1 MNGADTAWN
10 IVATA
15 LVLFMT
21 LPGLALFYGGL
32 VRARNVLSVF
42 MQCFSIA
49 CLMSILWLVAGYS
62 IAFGDG
68 GSGLWGGLGKAF
80 LNGVDADSLS
90 GTLPEVLF
98 FAFQMTF
105 AIITPAL
112 IVGAYVERV
121 GYGFVLIFSALW
133 MLLCYAPV
141 VHWIWGGSILT
152 DGGILGEIGVRDFAG
167 GVVVHE
173 TAGLAALIIAVALGP
188 RRNRTTPPHNPGYV
202 MVGAAMLW
210 VGWFGFNGGSQLA
223 ADGGAAMAMT
233 VTHIS
238 AATTSLTWA
247 LYERI
252 KYGKASMVGLVTG
265 TIAGLASITPASGYV
280 DPVQA
285 LIIGAVAGVLC
296 QEAVNVIRNVLNI
309 DDTLDVFAVHGV
321 GGIFGTIM
329 IAVFGLG
336 AWTAQLGGLVIVGA
350 FTAVVTFV
358 LIKVVALI
366 TPLRVDAETETN
378 GLDLSV
384 HGERA
389 YDMSS

>member
-1 MNGADTAWN
+1 MNGADTAW
-10 IVATA
+10 IITATA

-42 MQCFSIA
+42 MHCYAIA
-49 CLMSILWLVAGYS
+49 CLMSVLWLAFGYS

-68 GSGLWGGLGKAF
+68 NALWGGLGKSF
-80 LNGVDADSLS
+80 LNGVTAESLS
-90 GTLPEVLF
+90 GTLPEILF

-121 GYGFVLIFSALW
+121 GFGFVLLFSGAW

-141 VHWIWGGSILT
+141 VHWIWGGGMMA
-152 DGGILGEIGVRDFAG
+152 DGGIFGEVGVKDFAG
-167 GVVVHE
+167 GIVVHE
-173 TAGLAALIIAVALGP
+173 TAGLAALLIAVFLGP
-188 RRNRTTPPHNPGYV
+188 RKNQHTPPHNPGFV
-202 MVGAAMLW
+202 MIGAAMLW

-223 ADGGAAMAMT
+223 ADGGAAMAIT

-238 AATTSLTWA
+238 AATASLTWA
-247 LYERI
+247 LWEKI
-252 KYGKASMVGLVTG
+252 KFGKASLVGIVTG
-265 TIAGLASITPASGYV
+265 TIAGLASITPASGFV
-280 DPVQA
+280 GPIEA
-285 LIIGAVAGVLC
+285 LIIGAIAGILC
-296 QEAVNVIRNVLNI
+296 QEAVVLIRNRLKI

-329 IAVFGLG
+329 IAVFGAG
-336 AWTAQLGGLVIVGA
+336 TWAAQLGGLAIVGIY
-350 FTAVVTFV
+350 TVVVTLV
-358 LIKVVALI
+358 LIFVVKAI
-366 TPLRVDAETETN
+366 TPLRVGLETETN
-378 GLDLSV
+378 GLDLEV